1 MHHWTVETHSI
12 LCSLWC
18 VLYTIRIFVCIHPK
32 SLSVSTP
39 TQAATPQMRSPRRK
53 PLQEKSGAGERRSE
67 KWIWEMSPAEPS
79 TLGNAKLLAVVYW
92 SCMVWVRHNW
102 IYSGPK
108 RNEFGAKISYTK
120 VVARITLSSR
130 RLQLLCNVEEVRAP
144 FSLAWDWEKWN
155 DLIFK
160 GTREQLQSLLS
171 YKKRCCRFGFRDAK
185 TPSQGLRRS
194 TCMDKGI
201 INVKDNVWRDALN
214 ASKCFQSFIL
224 SSCNRSSKAQISALF
239 PGLNPNA
246 SHISLWQRTSSYE
259 GGTLTNRTL
268 WIRSVADIAALLKP
282 RNVVASKN

>member
-1 MHHWTVETHSI
+1 
-12 LCSLWC
+12 
-18 VLYTIRIFVCIHPK
+18 
-32 SLSVSTP
+32 
-39 TQAATPQMRSPRRK
+39 
-53 PLQEKSGAGERRSE
+53 
-67 KWIWEMSPAEPS
+67 
-79 TLGNAKLLAVVYW
+79 
-92 SCMVWVRHNW
+92 MVWVRHNW

-108 RNEFGAKISYTK
+108 RNEFGAKISYIK

-201 INVKDNVWRDALN
+201 KHVKDNVWRDALN

-246 SHISLWQRTSSYE
+246 SHISLWQRTGSYE
-259 GGTLTNRTL
+259 GGTFLTNRTL
-268 WIRSVADIAALLKP
+268 WIRSDIALCWSL
-282 RNVVASKN
+282 VTS

>member
-1 MHHWTVETHSI
+1 MHHWTVETNSI

-79 TLGNAKLLAVVYW
+79 TLG
-92 SCMVWVRHNW
+92 
-102 IYSGPK
+102 
-108 RNEFGAKISYTK
+108 
-120 VVARITLSSR
+120 R